1 MVSPQVGNVI
11 CRFTDGGISYKTKFM
26 SESISQAGA
35 GSSSEAQPKKGPV
48 TELVEKCA
56 ALEKECAE
64 HKEQYVRSLAEF
76 ENYRR
81 RMQREFEMVRQSAI
95 ESVVCELLP
104 VLDSF
109 DRALAMLEKGT
120 QTSGAESSVGEGEKA
135 QTDSGLNAAREKGAE
150 NGSGRDDGDKS
161 SASAGYD
168 SARSVDKLRE
178 GIVLIRR
185 QLAEALAR
193 QGVEEYSCLGEE
205 FDPRRAEAIS
215 FVHTEEHKPDT
226 VVAEQCKGFS
236 CRGKVIRP
244 AKVIVAK
251 PAQGSRNLSEQ
262 EV

>member
-1 MVSPQVGNVI
+1 M
-11 CRFTDGGISYKTKFM
+11 
-26 SESISQAGA
+26 
-35 GSSSEAQPKKGPV
+35 

-81 RMQREFEMVRQSAI
+81 RMQREFEMVRQAAI

-120 QTSGAESSVGEGEKA
+120 QVGGGKSTGSEGEKVQA
-135 QTDSGLNAAREKGAE
+135 DSGQNAAREKGE
-150 NGSGRDDGDKS
+150 ESGSERGDGAKTA
-161 SASAGYD
+161 ASAAYD

-244 AKVIVAK
+244 AKVVVAK
-251 PAQGSRNLSEQ
+251 PVQTGK
-262 EV
+262 